1 MKVYEAVARALKDE
15 GVEKIFALVGN
26 ANMELLTAFADGGSG
41 KIYAANIEGTA
52 VGMAE
57 GFARSTNRV
66 GVCSVT
72 SGPGLTNT
80 LTALTSAARASTPLV
95 LITGHPSDPDN
106 HQRTDQHAVA
116 TLAGAGYREIETSGS
131 ALDDVRAVFWLARTE
146 GQPMVLDIGR
156 AVQAE
161 EYPWEYAYSASSE
174 ALPLPQR
181 IQPDPEAL
189 ERAVALLANAERP
202 VVVAGAGAIRSGA
215 RRAALDLAGDI
226 GALLSTSLHAKNA
239 FSGDPF
245 NIGVSGLFS
254 WKFTMELLAQS
265 DCIIAAG
272 ASLNHYTTEG
282 GYLFP
287 EAKVI
292 QIDTRPFVL
301 TGMGRAA
308 DAFVRADAQAGL
320 ELLRAMVKDRRLEGT
335 RFRTDKVR
343 EFISSGLSNLDPAEF
358 DLQPGLGDPRKL
370 CAVID
375 EMFPEECGIV
385 VGTGHAWG
393 FPNTILRKWR
403 TPQLYSHAFGS
414 IGIAFPLAIGAAIG
428 NPDRPLVF
436 IDGDGST
443 MMNIHAFNTMA
454 RYQLPIFMTVLNDSA
469 YGSEYHQFGAK
480 GIDPALSLLPE
491 VSFAAVA
498 GALGC
503 HAAEVRTAEEMKTAA
518 GDFLANPRPYVVDAR
533 VSRQVVSTAVRR
545 LHYGLES

>member
-1 MKVYEAVARALKDE
+1 MKVHEAVAKALRDE
-15 GVEKIFALVGN
+15 GVEEIFGLVGN
-26 ANMELLTAFADGGSG
+26 ANMELLTSFATGESG
-41 KIYAANIEGTA
+41 RIYAANIEGTA

-57 GFARSTNRV
+57 GFARSTGRV

-72 SGPGLTNT
+72 SGPALTNT
-80 LTALTSAARASTPLV
+80 LTALTSATRAKTPLV

-106 HQRTDQHAVA
+106 HQRTDQRSVA
-116 TLAGAGYREIETSGS
+116 TLAGAAYREVESAGG
-131 ALDDVRAVFWLARTE
+131 ALDDVRAAFYLARTE
-146 GQPMVLDIGR
+146 AQPVVLDIGR
-156 AVQAE
+156 AVQGE
-161 EYPWEYAYSASSE
+161 EYPWEYAYSSSAD
-174 ALPLPQR
+174 ALAPPQR
-181 IQPDPEAL
+181 IHPDPDAL
-189 ERAVALLANAERP
+189 ERAVTLLANAERP
-202 VVVAGAGAIRSGA
+202 VILAGAGAISSGA
-215 RRAALDLAGDI
+215 RESIAELAGEI

-239 FSGDPF
+239 FAGDPF

-265 DCIIAAG
+265 DCILAVG

-308 DAFVRADAQAGL
+308 DAFVRADAL
-320 ELLRAMVKDRRLEGT
+320 VSVERLRAIVKDRALGGT
-335 RFRTDKVR
+335 RFRTDEVR
-343 EFISSGLSNLDPAEF
+343 ALIAGAMSDLDPAEF
-358 DLQPGLGDPRKL
+358 DLEPGLGDPRKL

-375 EMFPEECGIV
+375 DMFPEECGIV

-403 TPQLYSHAFGS
+403 TPQLYSHFFGS

-428 NPDRPLVF
+428 NPGRPFVF

-443 MMNIHAFNTMA
+443 KMNMHAFDTMA
-454 RYQLPIFMTVLNDSA
+454 RYQLPIFMTILNDSA

-480 GIDPALSLLPE
+480 GMNTDLSLLSD
-491 VSFAAVA
+491 VNFAAVA
-498 GALGC
+498 SALGC
-503 HAAEVRTAEEMKTAA
+503 RSAEVRTPAEMEKAV
-518 GDFLANPRPYVVDAR
+518 GDFLASPRPYVVDAR
-533 VSRQVVSTAVRR
+533 VSKRVVSTSVRR
-545 LHYGLES
+545 LHYGIES